1 MKDTK
6 GFKCYMALLVT
17 VGLLGVVFALMS
29 VELKDASKDVLLVVL
44 GALVAIVK
52 DVFGYYFGSSEG
64 SQRKTEL
71 LKGEENANPGT
82 GN

>member
-1 MKDTK
+1 MRDTK
-6 GFKCYMALLVT
+6 GFKCYMAALVT
-17 VGLLGVVFALMS
+17 VGLLGIIILLVNVDIK
-29 VELKDASKDVLLVVL
+29 ETSKDVLLVVL

-71 LKGEENANPGT
+71 MKGAADGQQSAS
-82 GN
+82 